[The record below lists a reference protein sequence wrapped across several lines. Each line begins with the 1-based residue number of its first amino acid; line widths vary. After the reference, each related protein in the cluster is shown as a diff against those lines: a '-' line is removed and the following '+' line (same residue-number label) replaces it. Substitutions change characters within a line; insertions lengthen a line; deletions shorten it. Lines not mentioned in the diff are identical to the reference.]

1 MDFQLCSH
9 SSLNKRVFIQRDH
22 RMLQLLL
29 WYQAKDFKLWQRPI
43 INNFVTIWVDRHKRK
58 RLKLWTVTLM
68 KTYIVFAAK
77 NQEIIASWFL
87 IKYMDV
93 VYVCLFTFHRFTLA
107 IEVEDR
113 ISSIWDCIQMGIN
126 LLWSSHDIPCSLLLF
141 CFERRL
147 FPRYGMLYG
156 H

>member
-1 MDFQLCSH
+1 MQKIDFWIPRWWVANGCYGNDNDHVRTWSVHITNISQIYFMFIKKIDFWIHLNLGLVSLSFVINFRDFQLWSH

-29 WYQAKDFKLWQRPI
+29 WYQAKDFELWQRPI

-77 NQEIIASWFL
+77 NQEIIALWFR
-87 IKYMDV
+87 IK
-93 VYVCLFTFHRFTLA
+93 
-107 IEVEDR
+107 I
-113 ISSIWDCIQMGIN
+113 
-126 LLWSSHDIPCSLLLF
+126 
-141 CFERRL
+141 
-147 FPRYGMLYG
+147 
-156 H
+156 